1 MANDAR
7 VLAGKS
13 ATFRHVYACAIVKAA
28 HGGAVSAACHLHTI
42 NDLKGRLK
50 MLSTRQ
56 TSRARL
62 ASGIA
67 AVALVTAT
75 GLGVTASGTQA
86 AETIRTRVSQLGRAS
101 CRARVCQS
109 VSISVVAVSTNK
121 K

>member
-1 MANDAR
+1 MRISDWSSD
-7 VLAGKS
+7 VCSSDL
-13 ATFRHVYACAIVKAA
+13 
-28 HGGAVSAACHLHTI
+28 TI

-86 AETIRTRVSQLGRAS
+86 AETIRTRVSRTIGMDLTNSGAVWTIAPLGA
-101 CRARVCQS
+101 ARSEARRVGKEW
-109 VSISVVAVSTNK
+109 VSTGRSRWSPYH
-121 K
+121 

>member
-1 MANDAR
+1 M
-7 VLAGKS
+7 S
-13 ATFRHVYACAIVKAA
+13 AA

-75 GLGVTASGTQA
+75 GLGVTASGRQA
-86 AETIRTRVSQLGRAS
+86 AEPLRTRVRRTLGMDTPNIGAEWHHAPPGTSDERRGGKE
-101 CRARVCQS
+101 C
-109 VSISVVAVSTNK
+109 
-121 K
+121 